1 MPRPRDVRGSR
12 PGWAFFVTT
21 RRTYEEWV
29 ARVPYDGRPGIGIVF
44 AARAYAET
52 VIGRGADKE
61 NNRRVYW
68 QNFGR
73 WPVHYDTLNGYI
85 VHFDELTPEDQ
96 LATLVRYRAAHELA
110 GMPAPVKSKEPD
122 PFLKKWLRDE
132 LIKARVP
139 DFAKFDHTIRTG
151 QTALV
156 VDAANL
162 GAQTQAVDELGTVT
176 DRREASL
183 PEANRFKLPHK
194 PPFSRAPTFDST

>member
-1 MPRPRDVRGSR
+1 MPKSVRARR
-12 PGWAFFVTT
+12 PGWAFFTTT

-44 AARAYAET
+44 AARAFAET
-52 VIGRGADKE
+52 VTGRGAE
-61 NNRRVYW
+61 REENRRVYW

-73 WPVHYDTLNGYI
+73 WPVRYDTINGYI

-110 GMPAPVKSKEPD
+110 GMPAPLKLSRPD
-122 PFLKKWLRDE
+122 PFLKKWLREE
-132 LIKARVP
+132 LVKARAP

-156 VDAANL
+156 VDATNL
-162 GAQTQAVDELGTVT
+162 GADAQAVDGLGEVA
-176 DRREASL
+176 DKLEASL
-183 PEANRFKLPHK
+183 SEANRFKLPRK
-194 PPFSRAPTFDST
+194 PQHHREPKFDST